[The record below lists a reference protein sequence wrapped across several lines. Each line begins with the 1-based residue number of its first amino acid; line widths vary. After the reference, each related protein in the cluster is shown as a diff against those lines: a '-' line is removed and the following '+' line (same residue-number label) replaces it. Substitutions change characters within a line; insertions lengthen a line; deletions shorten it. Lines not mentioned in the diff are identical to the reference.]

1 MIDRLANAIKAH
13 AANLDT
19 AAAQA
24 KFGLVAS
31 VNWQSG
37 TARVVIQPDGVLS
50 GWLPVLSPWTGNG
63 WGIVCPLS
71 PGDQVF
77 VAPQEGD
84 IEQGVIVGRAYSNGQ
99 RPPQAP
105 SGEFWIVHQSGS
117 SLKLC
122 NDGTV
127 RISGDLHVQGNVFDS
142 QGSLSHLRSTYNS
155 HTHPNGPAS
164 TTGLP
169 NQLDDSSC

>member
-1 MIDRLANAIKAH
+1 MIDCLSNAIKAH

-24 KFGLVAS
+24 KFGIVAS
-31 VNWQSG
+31 VNGQ
-37 TARVVIQPDGVLS
+37 TQAARVVMQPDGVLS
-50 GWLPVLSPWTGNG
+50 GWLPFLSPWTGSG

-77 VAPQEGD
+77 VVPQEGD
-84 IEQGVIVGRAYSNGQ
+84 IEQGVIVGRAYSTAQ

-127 RISGDLHVQGNVFDS
+127 RVAGDLHVQGNVFDS
-142 QGSLSHLRSTYNS
+142 QGSLSRLRGAYNS
-155 HTHPNGPAS
+155 HTHPGAQGG
-164 TTGLP
+164 TTGVP
-169 NQLDDSSC
+169 NQPDDTSC